1 MKIAIVTDS
10 GSGLTKQQAGELGI
24 YYLPLQ
30 IIIQDKMFLDGENIT
45 VEEIYEY
52 LRNGEMPTTSMPPMG
67 LVEELF
73 IQLKAEG
80 YEAVIAV
87 PLSGGLSSTSS
98 VMQAVASGESACH
111 RIVYNLQY
119 PALSGNQCQSIGRA
133 GT

>member
-52 LRNGEMPTTSMPPMG
+52 LRNGEMRQPPCLLWDLWRSCLYSLRQRAM
-67 LVEELF
+67 
-73 IQLKAEG
+73 KR
-80 YEAVIAV
+80 
-87 PLSGGLSSTSS
+87 S
-98 VMQAVASGESACH
+98 
-111 RIVYNLQY
+111 LQF
-119 PALSGNQCQSIGRA
+119 R
-133 GT
+133 

>member
-52 LRNGEMPTTSMPPMG
+52 LCANYRQPFSLTELSRQFSFHPAYITRCIKKKYQLTP
-67 LVEELF
+67 LQLLTRIRIEEAQKDRKSTRLN
-73 IQLKAEG
+73 
-80 YEAVIAV
+80 
-87 PLSGGLSSTSS
+87 SS
-98 VMQAVASGESACH
+98 H
-111 RIVYNLQY
+111 
-119 PALSGNQCQSIGRA
+119 
-133 GT
+133 

>member
-52 LRNGEMPTTSMPPMG
+52 PVSYTHLDVYKRQAMERYHFKIGERG
-67 LVEELF
+67 L
-73 IQLKAEG
+73 
-80 YEAVIAV
+80 
-87 PLSGGLSSTSS
+87 
-98 VMQAVASGESACH
+98 
-111 RIVYNLQY
+111 YNSKSQGIPY
-119 PALSGNQCQSIGRA
+119 GWQCLNRA
-133 GT
+133 K

>member
-67 LVEELF
+67 LWRSCLYSLR
-73 IQLKAEG
+73 QRAMKR
-80 YEAVIAV
+80 
-87 PLSGGLSSTSS
+87 S
-98 VMQAVASGESACH
+98 
-111 RIVYNLQY
+111 LQF
-119 PALSGNQCQSIGRA
+119 R
-133 GT
+133 